1 MPFRFSAAFIAYAM
15 IFGVAVSAQENEV
28 RALWVQPSSLQSA
41 ESIRRS
47 IATAA
52 SNGINTLFVPVQTP
66 NTTFD
71 GLAEAIAAAHERGMR
86 VHAWINVNL
95 AASASELPASR
106 EHVIYQHPE
115 WLMVPR
121 ELAAELLAVDPKSPE
136 YLGRLARWTRTQA
149 ARVDGLYV
157 SPLHAG
163 MQVQL
168 AAAVQDLVSR
178 YPVDGI
184 HLDHAR
190 FPGADFDYSRAALEA
205 FRADVWGRV
214 TAEERARLDAVEK
227 LDPFAY
233 PEELSREWRLFR
245 QTQVTALVTRLRST
259 AKAIRAGVVVSA
271 AVVADPAAAARE
283 SFQDWRTWLD
293 NGFIDALCP
302 QWEAQAHSAALLAE
316 VRALAGS
323 KPVWI
328 RN

>member
-1 MPFRFSAAFIAYAM
+1 MLRFLAAFIACAM
-15 IFGVAVSAQENEV
+15 ILGVAVSAQEGDV

-52 SNGINTLFVPVQTP
+52 SNGINTLFVPVPTP
-66 NTTFD
+66 GTTFD
-71 GLAEAIAAAHERGMR
+71 GLAEAIAAAHDRGMR

-106 EHVIYQHPE
+106 DHVIYQHPE

-121 ELAAELLAVDPKSPE
+121 ALAAELLAVDPRSPE
-136 YLGRLARWTRTQA
+136 YLGRLTRWTRTQA

-163 MQVQL
+163 VQVQI
-168 AAAVQDLVSR
+168 AAAVKDIVSR
-178 YPVDGI
+178 YAVDGI
-184 HLDHAR
+184 HLDEAR
-190 FPGADFDYSRAALEA
+190 FPGADFDYSRAALDA
-205 FRADVWGRV
+205 FRAEVQGRLTV
-214 TAEERARLDAVEK
+214 PQRARLEAMET

-259 AKAIRAGVVVSA
+259 AKSVRAGIVVSA
-271 AVVADPAAAARE
+271 AVVADPEAAARD
-283 SFQDWRTWLD
+283 SLQDWRTWLD
-293 NGFIDALCP
+293 NGFIDVLCP
-302 QWEAQAHSAALLAE
+302 LWEAQAHSAALLAE

>member
-1 MPFRFSAAFIAYAM
+1 MPLRFPVAVIAGAM
-15 IFGVAVSAQENEV
+15 ILGLGASAQELEV
-28 RALWVQPSSLQSA
+28 RALWLPPASLQSA

-52 SNGINTLFVPVQTP
+52 SNGINTLFVPVQTEG
-66 NTTFD
+66 TSFD
-71 GLAEAIAAAHERGMR
+71 GLAEAIASAHDRGMR

-95 AASASELPASR
+95 AGSATELPASR
-106 EHVIYQHPE
+106 DHVIYQHPE

-121 ELAAELLAVDPKSPE
+121 ELAAELLAVDPRSPE
-136 YLGRLARWTRTQA
+136 YLGRLTRWTRTQA
-149 ARVDGLYV
+149 ARVSGLYV

-163 MQVQL
+163 MQAQI
-168 AAAVQDLVSR
+168 AATVKDLVSR
-178 YPVDGI
+178 YNVDGV

-205 FRADVWGRV
+205 FRADVRGRL
-214 TAEERARLDAVEK
+214 TAAERSRLDTIET

-233 PEELSREWRLFR
+233 PEELSREWGLFR

-259 AKAIRAGVVVSA
+259 AKSIRAGVVVSA
-271 AVVADPAAAARE
+271 TVVADQEAAARDAL
-283 SFQDWRTWLD
+283 QDWRTWLD

-302 QWEAQAHSAALLAE
+302 VWEAQAYSAALLAE

>member
-1 MPFRFSAAFIAYAM
+1 MPFRFPAAFIACAM
-15 IFGVAVSAQENEV
+15 IFGLAVSAQDGEV
-28 RALWVQPSSLQSA
+28 RTLWVPPSSLQSP
-41 ESIRRS
+41 ESIRRA

-52 SNGINTLFVPVQTP
+52 SNGINTLFVPVQTHDAA
-66 NTTFD
+66 FD

-95 AASASELPASR
+95 AASANELPASR

-121 ELAAELLAVDPKSPE
+121 ELAAELLAVDPRSPE
-136 YLGRLARWTRTQA
+136 YLGRLARWTRSNA
-149 ARVDGLYV
+149 ERVDGLYV

-163 MQVQL
+163 VQVQI
-168 AAAVQDLVSR
+168 AAAVKELVSR
-178 YPVDGI
+178 YAVDGV

-205 FRADVWGRV
+205 FRADVRGRL
-214 TAEERARLDAVEK
+214 TAAELARLDAVEAI
-227 LDPFAY
+227 DPFAY

-259 AKAIRAGVVVSA
+259 AKSVRAGVVVSA
-271 AVVADPAAAARE
+271 AVVADPAAAARD
-283 SFQDWRTWLD
+283 SLQDWRTWLD

-302 QWEAQAHSAALLAE
+302 LWEAQAYSAALLAE